1 MCLSHSLSLF
11 VSVSLSVSLSV
22 SFSLSLR
29 LPVSLCFSEYIRD
42 SVMERA
48 RPAAGLRWRD
58 VQVKRCG
65 PLWLCIHNLSLGVRA
80 TDISTSQSRSALL
93 MRRSKQRGDHRPL
106 KPCALRGLP
115 LMDFLFP
122 VRLFGFPSL
131 IPPPPPHLFFYL
143 LTYFL
148 SLLQPFSP
156 YFPPFVWFVLHAL
169 FAVCSVLCL
178 REVTVRRAHGFFLN
192 PWLVLLEP
200 RVLAG
205 SDRSLVTSEERRSV
219 NFN

>member
-1 MCLSHSLSLF
+1 MDRKRRSPLRDLKEFNGQAVAVKACVFCGMGWGRVVLVPLDAF
-11 VSVSLSVSLSV
+11 F
-22 SFSLSLR
+22 SFS
-29 LPVSLCFSEYIRD
+29 
-42 SVMERA
+42 
-48 RPAAGLRWRD
+48 
-58 VQVKRCG
+58 
-65 PLWLCIHNLSLGVRA
+65 
-80 TDISTSQSRSALL
+80 
-93 MRRSKQRGDHRPL
+93 
-106 KPCALRGLP
+106 
-115 LMDFLFP
+115 
-122 VRLFGFPSL
+122 
-131 IPPPPPHLFFYL
+131 PPPPPHLFFYL